1 MKSIGSLIFPHE
13 FDCLGPSVIR
23 SHLKNLGLVFCFWDL
38 SLLEVTVLLQQKG
51 IDLTLEMSRRKTD
64 KMLTESF
71 LFFYE
76 TLVMFLELE
85 QIEYLG
91 FFKLSLPLH

>member
-1 MKSIGSLIFPHE
+1 M
-13 FDCLGPSVIR
+13 
-23 SHLKNLGLVFCFWDL
+23 
-38 SLLEVTVLLQQKG
+38 LLQQKG